1 MIVEDDDDDSSPIL
15 TSLNVFTPD
24 IFDVFPLLGN
34 EGLADSVSLA
44 AISDVIIVCWK
55 YCSGGRGPGP
65 APVWGTHKVEVAAVL
80 S

>member
-55 YCSGGRGPGP
+55 YC
-65 APVWGTHKVEVAAVL
+65 
-80 S
+80 

>member
-34 EGLADSVSLA
+34 EGLVASLA
-44 AISDVIIVCWK
+44 GMSTTGWAGRDTRSHCLHSAALVTLIV
-55 YCSGGRGPGP
+55 
-65 APVWGTHKVEVAAVL
+65 TL
-80 S
+80 